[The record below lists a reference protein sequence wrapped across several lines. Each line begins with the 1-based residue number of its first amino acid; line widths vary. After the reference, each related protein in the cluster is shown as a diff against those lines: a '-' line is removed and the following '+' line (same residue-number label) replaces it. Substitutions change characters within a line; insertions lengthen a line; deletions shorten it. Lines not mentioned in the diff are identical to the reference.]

1 MAKKAAPKKVVKKE
15 AAPKKKKSDY
25 QPPTA
30 EEAIEN
36 IYNKIGADYGDGTL
50 IGGEEFIAR
59 PKTIIPFSPALDM
72 ICGGGGIQSGTT
84 ITITGN
90 EKTGK
95 TCSAFSF
102 AANCQKPEYGS
113 RPIFYF
119 KVEGRLSDKHLSEI
133 QGLNLNKPH
142 FNLITSK
149 KGKILS
155 AQDYLKIALDVIK
168 TVPGAVLIIDSISA
182 LCEEKELVNGVG
194 TETRGGGARATSQFF
209 NIASNFIPVND
220 CIVICITHL
229 MCNTSGMGA
238 GKVEKATRRLQYQ
251 NDYKF
256 KTVLGKDWKWKG
268 TGGKQIGMRITWTCT
283 HTTTGRP
290 HQTINSFFRYG
301 VGVDRLY
308 EIMDFGMAAGLIS
321 GSGWYE
327 LPFVKKRL
335 PNIEIP
341 KLNGGEGVYKKLL
354 ENPDWVQW
362 LNEDVMEMI
371 GSDSNFVSA
380 SGDEE

>member
-1 MAKKAAPKKVVKKE
+1 MAKKAPAKKAVKKVV
-15 AAPKKKKSDY
+15 APKKKGDY
-25 QPPTA
+25 QEPTA

-36 IYNKIGADYGDGTL
+36 IYNKIGDDYGSGTL
-50 IGGEEFIAR
+50 IGGEQFISR

-84 ITITGN
+84 VTITGN

-102 AANCQKPEYGS
+102 AANCQRPEYGS

-119 KVEGRLSDKHLSEI
+119 KIEGRLSDKHLSEI
-133 QGLNLNKPH
+133 QGLNLNKPY
-142 FNLITSK
+142 FNLVTSK

-182 LCEEKELVNGVG
+182 LCDERELTGGIG
-194 TETRGGGARATSQFF
+194 TETRGGGAKATSQFF
-209 NIASNFIPVND
+209 NMASNYIPVND

-229 MCNTSGMGA
+229 MCNTGGLGA
-238 GKVEKATRRLQYQ
+238 AKVEKGTRRLQYQ

-256 KTVLGKDWKWKG
+256 KTTLGKDWKWKG
-268 TGGKQIGMRITWTCT
+268 VGGKQIGMKITWTCT

-301 VGVDRLY
+301 VGIDRLY
-308 EIMDFGMAAGLIS
+308 EIMDFGMAAGMIT
-321 GSGWYE
+321 GKGWYE
-327 LPFVKKRL
+327 LPFVLKRL
-335 PNIEIP
+335 PNLEIP

-354 ENPDWVQW
+354 ENPEWVQW
-362 LNEDVMEMI
+362 LTEDVNAML
-371 GSDSNFVSA
+371 GGDFDFAAS
-380 SGDEE
+380 SGDDE